1 VPKSYQ
7 LVIYTSPRAYQELA
21 LIGQKVGSKMC
32 TKARYHLGMSVTTKS
47 HLIED
52 HSLEQQE
59 ELHGIDD
66 LGEDFGERN
75 HQYQTKADRRL
86 GCVRNFATR
95 ESIKSKEE
103 VEVKSEV
110 VKAKIM
116 EIQGKQ
122 KRGPYEGTV
131 E

>member
-7 LVIYTSPRAYQELA
+7 LIIHTTPTAYQEWA

-32 TKARYHLGMSVTTKS
+32 TKAHERYLGMSITTKS
-47 HLIED
+47 HLVED

-59 ELHGIDD
+59 ELHGIGD

-75 HQYQTKADRRL
+75 HQDQAKADRRL
-86 GCVRNFATR
+86 GCVRNFVTR

-110 VKAKIM
+110 VKASEREDLTK
-116 EIQGKQ
+116 E
-122 KRGPYEGTV
+122 R
-131 E
+131 